1 MTASIAAS
9 AFEWDSGL
17 NLTVSGHGEILGVY
31 CTTLRRTKTL
41 VPSAG
46 IVTVT

>member
-9 AFEWDSGL
+9 AFEWDSDD
-17 NLTVSGHGEILGVY
+17 GEILGVY
-31 CTTLRRTKTL
+31 CTTLRQTKTL